1 MIAYF
6 DTSAVVPLV
15 VEEPGTDISL
25 RVFLQSDTVATV
37 RMTFAEAAAALAR
50 ASRLG
55 RLTADAHGRALAGLE
70 SVRVQM
76 DVLEVDDDL
85 VHAAGALARDHALSG
100 YDAVHCAAALRVTS
114 TSTVA
119 LAGDR
124 DLLAAWQ
131 REGLQVLDTRSGP
144 GPRL

>member
-6 DTSAVVPLV
+6 DTSAVVPLL

-25 RVFLQSDTVATV
+25 RVFLQAETVATV
-37 RMTFAEAAAALAR
+37 RMTFAEVSAALAR

-55 RLTADAHGRALAGLE
+55 RLTADAHDRALAELE
-70 SVRVQM
+70 SVWAQM
-76 DVLEVDDDL
+76 DVLNVDDDL
-85 VHAAGALARDHALSG
+85 VRAAGALARDHALRG
-100 YDAVHCAAALRVTS
+100 YDAVHCAAGLRVSSAT
-114 TSTVA
+114 TIA

-131 REGLQVLDTRSGP
+131 REGLQVLDTRS
-144 GPRL
+144 

>member
-1 MIAYF
+1 VIAYF
-6 DTSAVVPLV
+6 DTSAVVPLL

-25 RVFLQSDTVATV
+25 RVFLQADTVATV

-55 RLTADAHGRALAGLE
+55 RLTADAHDEALGELE
-70 SVRVQM
+70 SAWAQM
-76 DVLEVDDDL
+76 DVLHVDDDL
-85 VHAAGALARDHALSG
+85 VRTAGALARTHALRG

-119 LAGDR
+119 LAGDQH
-124 DLLAAWQ
+124 LLEAWQ
-131 REGLQVLDTRSGP
+131 REGLQVLDTQS
-144 GPRL
+144 

>member
-6 DTSAVVPLV
+6 DTSAVVPLL

-25 RVFLQSDTVATV
+25 RVFLQAETVATV
-37 RMTFAEAAAALAR
+37 RMTFAEASAALAR

-55 RLTADAHGRALAGLE
+55 RLTADAHDRALAELE
-70 SVRVQM
+70 SVWVQM
-76 DVLEVDDDL
+76 DVLDVDDDL
-85 VHAAGALARDHALSG
+85 VRAAGALARTHALRG

-114 TSTVA
+114 RSTVA

-124 DLLAAWQ
+124 ELLEAWQ
-131 REGLQVLDTRSGP
+131 REGLQVLDTQS
-144 GPRL
+144 

>member
-1 MIAYF
+1 VIAYF
-6 DTSAVVPLV
+6 DTSAVVPLL

-25 RVFLQSDTVATV
+25 RVFLQAETLATV
-37 RMTFAEAAAALAR
+37 RMTFAEVSAALAR

-55 RLTADAHGRALAGLE
+55 RLTADAHDRALAELE
-70 SVRVQM
+70 SVWAQM
-76 DVLEVDDDL
+76 DVLDVNDDL
-85 VHAAGALARDHALSG
+85 VRAAGALARTHALRG

-124 DLLAAWQ
+124 DLLGAWQ
-131 REGLQVLDTRSGP
+131 REGLQVLDTHS
-144 GPRL
+144 

>member
-6 DTSAVVPLV
+6 DTSAFVPLL

-25 RVFLQSDTVATV
+25 RVFLQAETVATV
-37 RMTFAEAAAALAR
+37 RMTFAEVSAALAR

-55 RLTADAHGRALAGLE
+55 RLTADAHDRALAGLE
-70 SVRVQM
+70 SVWAQM
-76 DVLEVDDDL
+76 DVLDVDGDL
-85 VHAAGALARDHALSG
+85 VHAAGALARAHVLRG
-100 YDAVHCAAALRVTS
+100 YDAVHCAAALRIVSGT
-114 TSTVA
+114 TVA

-131 REGLQVLDTRSGP
+131 REGLQVLDTQS
-144 GPRL
+144 

>member
-6 DTSAVVPLV
+6 DTSAVVPLL
-15 VEEPGTDISL
+15 VEEPGTDVSL
-25 RVFLQSDTVATV
+25 RVFLQAETVATV
-37 RMTFAEAAAALAR
+37 RMTFADTSAALAR

-55 RLTADAHGRALAGLE
+55 RLTADARDRALAGLE
-70 SVRVQM
+70 SVWAQM
-76 DVLEVDDDL
+76 DVVHVDDDL
-85 VHAAGALARDHALSG
+85 VRGAGALARDHALRG

-114 TSTVA
+114 GTTVA

-131 REGLQVLDTRSGP
+131 REGLQVLDTQS
-144 GPRL
+144 

>member
-6 DTSAVVPLV
+6 DTSAVVPLL
-15 VEEPGTDISL
+15 VEEPGSDVAL
-25 RVFLQSDTVATV
+25 RVFLQADSVATV
-37 RMTFAEAAAALAR
+37 RMTFAEISAALAR

-55 RLTADAHGRALAGLE
+55 RLTADAHDRAMAALE
-70 SVRVQM
+70 SVWAQM
-76 DVLEVDDDL
+76 DVLDVDDDL
-85 VHAAGALARDHALSG
+85 VRAAGALARDHALRG

-114 TSTVA
+114 GTTVA

-131 REGLQVLDTRSGP
+131 REGLQVLDTQS
-144 GPRL
+144 

>member
-6 DTSAVVPLV
+6 DTSAVVRLI
-15 VEEPGTDISL
+15 VEEPGTDIAL
-25 RVFLQSDTVATV
+25 RVFLQAETVATV
-37 RMTFAEAAAALAR
+37 RMTFAEVSAALAR

-55 RLTADAHGRALAGLE
+55 RLTADAHDRALAGLE
-70 SVRVQM
+70 SVWAQM

-85 VHAAGALARDHALSG
+85 VRAAGALARDHALRG

-114 TSTVA
+114 GTTVA

-131 REGLQVLDTRSGP
+131 REGLQVVDTQS
-144 GPRL
+144 

>member
-6 DTSAVVPLV
+6 DTSAFVPLL
-15 VEEPGTDISL
+15 VEEPGTNISL
-25 RVFLQSDTVATV
+25 RVFLQAETVATV
-37 RMTFAEAAAALAR
+37 RMTFAEVSAALAR

-55 RLTADAHGRALAGLE
+55 RLTADAHDRALAGLD
-70 SVRVQM
+70 SVWAQM
-76 DVLEVDDDL
+76 DVLDVDDDL
-85 VHAAGALARDHALSG
+85 VRAAGALARDHALRG

-114 TSTVA
+114 GTTVA

-131 REGLQVLDTRSGP
+131 REGLQVLDTQS
-144 GPRL
+144 

>member
-1 MIAYF
+1 VIAYF
-6 DTSAVVPLV
+6 DTSAVVPLL

-25 RVFLQSDTVATV
+25 RVFLQAETVATV
-37 RMTFAEAAAALAR
+37 RMTFAEVSAALAR

-55 RLTADAHGRALAGLE
+55 RLTADVHDRALTELE
-70 SVRVQM
+70 SVWAQM
-76 DVLEVDDDL
+76 DVLDVDDDL
-85 VHAAGALARDHALSG
+85 VRAAGALARTHALRG

-124 DLLAAWQ
+124 DLLGAWQ
-131 REGLQVLDTRSGP
+131 REGLQVLDTHS
-144 GPRL
+144 

>member
-6 DTSAVVPLV
+6 DTSAVVPLL
-15 VEEPGTDISL
+15 VEEPGTDICL
-25 RVFLQSDTVATV
+25 RVFLQAESVATV
-37 RMTFAEAAAALAR
+37 RMTFAEVSAALAR

-55 RLTADAHGRALAGLE
+55 RLTADAHDGALAELE

-76 DVLEVDDDL
+76 DLLDVDDDL
-85 VHAAGALARDHALSG
+85 VRAAGALARDHALRG
-100 YDAVHCAAALRVTS
+100 YDAVHCAAALRVLSAT
-114 TSTVA
+114 TVA

-131 REGLQVLDTRSGP
+131 REGLQVLDTQS
-144 GPRL
+144 

>member
-1 MIAYF
+1 VIAYF
-6 DTSAVVPLV
+6 DTSAVVPLL

-25 RVFLQSDTVATV
+25 RVWLQAETVATV

-55 RLTADAHGRALAGLE
+55 RLTVDAHDRALAELE
-70 SVRVQM
+70 SVWAQM
-76 DVLEVDDDL
+76 DVLDVDDGL
-85 VHAAGALARDHALSG
+85 VRAAGVLARDHALRG

-114 TSTVA
+114 GTTVA

-124 DLLAAWQ
+124 ELLAAWQ
-131 REGLQVLDTRSGP
+131 REGLQVLDTQS
-144 GPRL
+144 